1 MTNSELYEKIV
12 LSNEVFYNDNIEVAR
27 GYIEGNLK
35 SYYKRVMFMKG
46 EIIAK
51 EGFNDSKIY
60 FVERGKVVFI
70 KHDINGKEFSNGYSM
85 PGDFFGL
92 SSIINKPH
100 EVSFKALT
108 NCNIYVIDVE
118 GIIKCRE
125 KNSEAMSYI
134 NHMLIKTIRLL
145 MTRQGNMIMSG
156 CKSTFVNFIIE
167 HFKYYG
173 KLDDNGNVII
183 TMDVNL
189 AEIAVILN
197 TTRETLSR
205 IISEM
210 RREEIIETKR
220 KFIRIMDLE
229 RFVS

>member
-12 LSNEVFYNDNIEVAR
+12 LSNEVFYNDNIDAAR
-27 GYIEGNLK
+27 GHIEDCLK
-35 SYYKRVMFMKG
+35 GYYKRVLFMKG
-46 EIIAK
+46 EVIAK
-51 EGFNDSKIY
+51 EGIDDNKIY
-60 FVERGKVVFI
+60 FLERGKVVFI
-70 KHDINGKEFSNGYSM
+70 KHDLNGKEFSNGYSM

-92 SSIINKPH
+92 SSIINKSH
-100 EVSFKALT
+100 EVTFKALT
-108 NCNIYVIDVE
+108 NCNIYVIDIE
-118 GIIKCRE
+118 GIKSCKE
-125 KNSEAMSYI
+125 KNSDILSYT
-134 NHMLIKTIRLL
+134 NQMLIKTIRLL
-145 MTRQGNMIMSG
+145 MTRHGNMIMSG

-210 RREEIIETKR
+210 KREEIIETKR
-220 KFIRIMDLE
+220 KFIKIMDLE
-229 RFVS
+229 RFIV